1 MRYRLIEIF
10 KKIEYTPF
18 PEMTM
23 KSNLANQFT
32 DYALNKIVDE
42 MIANGVI
49 CPPCKEGDVVYV
61 VCRSHFSK
69 NASIREQKATHLKY
83 INGYWYIDTDTHF
96 DKEYGLS
103 VFTNYEAAEKA
114 LRGEGE

>member
-1 MRYRLIEIF
+1 MRDRLIELLNGFSLKCFSHCDGKLHGDCNTCHMGQIADYL
-10 KKIEYTPF
+10 IE
-18 PEMTM
+18 
-23 KSNLANQFT
+23 
-32 DYALNKIVDE
+32 
-42 MIANGVI
+42 NGVI
-49 CPPCKEGDVVYV
+49 LPPCKVGDVVYL